1 MRLYE
6 CCKEENSMKS
16 DRRDSLVTSSETLAD
31 ALEHH
36 RIEQLGP
43 LATGT
48 HRQGVGCLFVA
59 HSSRPGESPPLKPL
73 DLMPPKPTLVDFFT
87 LRFTPG
93 PVSHVLQSATRAMKQ
108 GHPEETILACLLHD
122 IAFDLIRVDHGWWGA
137 QLVEPYVPEKV
148 SWAIRYHQALR
159 FYPDPSVGYEYPE
172 MYNRLFGKDYVPEPY
187 IEEAYKYALNHKWYM
202 EARLITLNDEYSFD
216 PNAKVSVDPFI
227 DLIGRYFKQ
236 PKEGLGYDNSPVA
249 HMWRSLIY
257 PDHPL

>member
-1 MRLYE
+1 M
-6 CCKEENSMKS
+6 
-16 DRRDSLVTSSETLAD
+16 
-31 ALEHH
+31 
-36 RIEQLGP
+36 
-43 LATGT
+43 
-48 HRQGVGCLFVA
+48 
-59 HSSRPGESPPLKPL
+59 
-73 DLMPPKPTLVDFFT
+73 
-87 LRFTPG
+87 
-93 PVSHVLQSATRAMKQ
+93 
-108 GHPEETILACLLHD
+108 
-122 IAFDLIRVDHGWWGA
+122 
-137 QLVEPYVPEKV
+137 PEKV

-236 PKEGLGYDNSPVA
+236 PKEGLGYDSSPVS